1 MKSSVLNVK
10 EKLSRSFRERQRTSK
25 ERVGRQSTTEIVVDI
40 AHYWGVF
47 LKETCVAVF
56 KYKPEAINYA
66 EERSHLPL
74 NVIEVERKS

>member
-1 MKSSVLNVK
+1 MKSSVLNAK
-10 EKLSRSFRERQRTSK
+10 EKLSKSFRERRLTSK
-25 ERVGRQSTTEIVVDI
+25 VADGRQNTTELVVDI

-56 KYKPEAINYA
+56 KYKAEALNYV